1 MTVNQH
7 DGAPETRIEELR
19 EQLRHHEYLYY
30 VLDKPEISDADYDKL
45 FRELKSLEEAHPELL
60 TPDSPTQ
67 RVGGRPAEGFQKV
80 AHTRPMLSLDNANS
94 EAELRDWD
102 RRVHELAGNLPI
114 RYVTEL
120 KMDGLSLAL
129 HYQLDAKGNA
139 HLLRGLT
146 RGDGAI
152 GEDVTTNVRTIRSVP
167 LSIPES
173 KLHKSHLELTQT
185 TAEPYSGAH
194 IAFEV
199 RGEIVMP
206 LESFKKANEER
217 VREGLDPAANPRNFA
232 AGTIRTLDTK
242 VVASRRLDF
251 YSYFLLING
260 EYYSGGQHATL
271 ETLTALGFRVNPH
284 RDTYTT
290 VDEILSF
297 LTKVEETREG
307 LPYEIDGVVI
317 KVDSRETQARLG
329 YTGRAPRWAIA
340 YKFAARTVVA
350 RIREIQVTV
359 GRTGKLTP
367 LAVLD
372 PVVVG
377 GVTITNVGL
386 FNADEVARL
395 GIRAGGY
402 ARVQRAGDVIPNIVE
417 AVVDAEHPEGPAPF
431 VMPTHCPVCG
441 TEAQQTEGEVDTYCM
456 NVDCPARIWGS
467 LLYFASRGVMNIEG
481 MGDVLAQQLL
491 NAGFIHSL
499 ADIYT
504 LTKEQLLS
512 LERMGEKSAQ
522 SVLDQIERSKQAGLA
537 RLLMGLG
544 IRHVG
549 ERTAEM
555 LASDFGSM
563 EALEKATQEDLQRTQ
578 DIGPKVASSIVEFFS
593 IEKNRELVKRFA
605 ELGLKM
611 TAEKKQKSNQLEGL
625 TFVLTGTFPTLSRE
639 EAKEVIEAAG
649 GKVSGSVSK
658 KTNYVVAGEEAG
670 SKLAKAQELNISIID
685 EAVLLAMLDKTS

>member
-1 MTVNQH
+1 
-7 DGAPETRIEELR
+7 
-19 EQLRHHEYLYY
+19 
-30 VLDKPEISDADYDKL
+30 
-45 FRELKSLEEAHPELL
+45 
-60 TPDSPTQ
+60 
-67 RVGGRPAEGFQKV
+67 
-80 AHTRPMLSLDNANS
+80 
-94 EAELRDWD
+94 
-102 RRVHELAGNLPI
+102 
-114 RYVTEL
+114 
-120 KMDGLSLAL
+120 
-129 HYQLDAKGNA
+129 
-139 HLLRGLT
+139 
-146 RGDGAI
+146 
-152 GEDVTTNVRTIRSVP
+152 
-167 LSIPES
+167 
-173 KLHKSHLELTQT
+173 
-185 TAEPYSGAH
+185 
-194 IAFEV
+194 
-199 RGEIVMP
+199 
-206 LESFKKANEER
+206 
-217 VREGLDPAANPRNFA
+217 
-232 AGTIRTLDTK
+232 
-242 VVASRRLDF
+242 
-251 YSYFLLING
+251 
-260 EYYSGGQHATL
+260 
-271 ETLTALGFRVNPH
+271 
-284 RDTYTT
+284 
-290 VDEILSF
+290 
-297 LTKVEETREG
+297 

-340 YKFAARTVVA
+340 YKFAARTAIA

-395 GIRAGGY
+395 GIRAGGW

-431 VMPTHCPVCG
+431 TMPTHCPVCG

-456 NVDCPARIWGS
+456 NIDCPARIWGS

-491 NAGFIHSL
+491 SAGLVHSI

-504 LTKEQLLS
+504 LTKDQLLS
-512 LERMGEKSAQ
+512 LERVGEKSAQ

-549 ERTAEM
+549 ERTAEL

-563 EALEKATQEDLQRTQ
+563 EALEKVTEEELQRTQ

-593 IEKNRELVKRFA
+593 IEKNRDLIQRLA
-605 ELGLKM
+605 DLGLKM
-611 TAEKKQKSNQLEGL
+611 TAEKKQKSTQLAGL

-639 EAKEVIEAAG
+639 EAKEAIEAAG

-670 SKLAKAQELNISIID
+670 SKLAKAQELNIPIID
-685 EAVLLAMLDKTS
+685 EGELLTMLGKETQAQLSL